1 MKDERLN
8 AVKNFVRQGSKVADI
23 GTDHAYLPIE
33 LVESK
38 KVLKVIAS
46 DKNFFPCQAARKNI
60 SAAGL
65 ENFIE
70 VRQGDGLK
78 ILQVG
83 EVDTI
88 CISGMGGILIA
99 EILKADAEILNSV
112 SQLVLQP
119 MNAADELKN
128 FLQEVGW
135 LVADEDL
142 AEEGGIIY
150 EIICAVKNPAE
161 VSAVSKKNNSPLL
174 KKFYAQ
180 KIEKLEKI
188 EVEMKK
194 SSAAVHTEKFIELQK
209 KILELKLKQN
219 AITF

>member
-33 LVESK
+33 LVKSHQ
-38 KVLKVIAS
+38 VSKVIAA

-78 ILQVG
+78 VLQLG

-88 CISGMGGILIA
+88 CISGMGGVLIT
-99 EILKADAEILNSV
+99 EILSAAPEILNSAEN
-112 SQLVLQP
+112 LILQP
-119 MNAADELKN
+119 MNAAEELKN
-128 FLQEVGW
+128 FLRENNW
-135 LVADEDL
+135 LIGDEDL

-150 EIICAVKNPAE
+150 EIILAVKNPEQVAE
-161 VSAVSKKNNSPLL
+161 VTKKKNSPLL
-174 KKFYAQ
+174 KKFFAQ
-180 KIEKLEKI
+180 KIEKLEKV
-188 EVEMKK
+188 ESEMKK
-194 SSAAVHTEKFIELQK
+194 SSAAVQTEKFKNLQQ
-209 KILELKLKQN
+209 KIFDLKNKML
-219 AITF
+219 

>member
-1 MKDERLN
+1 MKDSRLN

-33 LVESK
+33 LIESHK
-38 KVLKVIAS
+38 TVKVIAS

-88 CISGMGGILIA
+88 CISGMGGSLIA
-99 EILKADAEILNSV
+99 EILAADIEITNSV
-112 SQLVLQP
+112 EQLILQP
-119 MNAADELKN
+119 MNAAGELKN
-128 FLQEVGW
+128 FLLESGW
-135 LVADEDL
+135 FIGNEDL
-142 AEEGGIIY
+142 AEENKIIY
-150 EIICAVKNPAE
+150 EIISAVKNPAE
-161 VSAVSKKNNSPLL
+161 VEEVSKKKKSPLL

-180 KIEKLEKI
+180 KLEKLEK
-188 EVEMKK
+188 VETEMQK
-194 SSAAVHTEKFIELQK
+194 SSAAVKTEKFIELQK
-209 KILELKLKQN
+209 KILELKNKML
-219 AITF
+219 

>member
-1 MKDERLN
+1 MKDSRLN

-33 LVESK
+33 LIRSE
-38 KVLKVIAS
+38 KVFKVIAS
-46 DKNFFPCQAARKNI
+46 DKNFGPCQAARKNI

-78 ILQVG
+78 ILKVG

-99 EILKADAEILNSV
+99 EILAAAPEIFQSV
-112 SQLVLQP
+112 NQLVLQP
-119 MNAADELKN
+119 MNAADELKK
-128 FLQEVGW
+128 FLQENNWFVG
-135 LVADEDL
+135 DEDL
-142 AEEGGIIY
+142 AEENGIIY
-150 EIICAVKNPAE
+150 EVICAVKNFSQVAE
-161 VSAVSKKNNSPLL
+161 VSKKKNSPLL
-174 KKFYAQ
+174 KKFLAQ
-180 KIEKLEKI
+180 KIEKLEKV
-188 EVEMKK
+188 EAEMKK
-194 SSAAVHTEKFIELQK
+194 SSAAIRTEKFLNLQK
-209 KILELKLKQN
+209 KISELKMKQK

>member
-1 MKDERLN
+1 MKDSRLN

-46 DKNFFPCQAARKNI
+46 DKNFFP
-60 SAAGL
+60 L